1 MIKQGFPQTHCTLA
15 NGMHTSVAH
24 APHLTRAHVSI
35 AIAAGYL
42 DEPHRLPGLAHL
54 LEHVVTTAP
63 LAASPNSSLLTWFA
77 QHQGSLNARTD
88 DHVTDIHFTVPLEL
102 LEQAGLAAAAQLATP
117 NMPRQV
123 IHNEVAAIDAEWQ
136 ARQSS
141 STMRELA
148 AFAALADPQH
158 IGAGCRHGNAQTLGQ
173 DLAWLH
179 DALTDFHHRHYHTGR
194 VSIALISPWGI
205 GPMIDLI
212 QRMAALFK
220 PPIEGDGTRI
230 IASRWGRLHSVDAP
244 AVTSGVPS
252 GMALLW
258 PLPTSLSG
266 SQFLALTQLADAV
279 NQGLLIEQLPPSL
292 SDYCATAAPSG
303 ATDTFHLQL
312 SGHLDATQR
321 EALAVSLSKRLNSL
335 LAAQPS
341 QDESLWQPPT
351 NTEQLAPAWFTHARH
366 QALARRFSRTS
377 STSPFSS
384 SSVRF
389 LVPDVSTQSK
399 VCMREVRQ
407 ISATSVQRWC
417 GHYGVSDDFIS
428 LADTAWAA
436 CFIPKAMMN
445 LGPLAEKRLARQG
458 IVVQQRQLAQG
469 SWVMTL
475 GVDAV
480 AAMGTLLESASL
492 TAKTPAH
499 GLLAQ
504 QLLERLMP
512 FPDTPALWVSHSSGA
527 EVVGHALGLLASQP
541 LAASGDECSSLDTIS
556 SEATNT
562 STAIMRTL
570 RLPGTPAQRWLLALA
585 ERCHSATFY
594 QQARNEHQLGYVAAV
609 RRSDGAPCSLGYV
622 VQTADNA
629 EGVAATLTSITD
641 RLWQT
646 FDGHLPS
653 MPVPPET
660 PLAALTTQWQ
670 SLLAGTKQPL
680 HRLPWAQFALNEQIS
695 AAGDQAHWQTHW
707 LDSKG
712 RYWVSDFS
720 YKP

>member
-15 NGMHTSVAH
+15 NGMHGSVAH

-42 DEPHRLPGLAHL
+42 DEPPNLPGLAHL

-88 DHVTDIHFTVPLEL
+88 DHVTDIHFTVPLEV
-102 LEQAGLAAAAQLATP
+102 LEQAGLTAAAQLATP

-136 ARQSS
+136 ARHSS

-173 DLAWLH
+173 DLARLH
-179 DALTDFHHRHYHTGR
+179 DALAAFHQRHYHAGR

-220 PPIEGDGTRI
+220 PPIDGDGTRT
-230 IASRWGRLHSVDAP
+230 IAPRWGRLHSVDAP
-244 AVTSGVPS
+244 AVTSGVAS
-252 GMALLW
+252 GMTLLW
-258 PLPTSLSG
+258 PLPPSLSD
-266 SQFLALTQLADAV
+266 SQFLALTQLAGAV

-292 SDYCATAAPSG
+292 NDYCATAAPSG

-312 SGHLDATQR
+312 SGHLDATQW
-321 EALAVSLSKRLNSL
+321 EALAVALSKRLNSL

-366 QALARRFSRTS
+366 QALARRFSGTS

-399 VCMREVRQ
+399 GCMTEARQ
-407 ISATSVQRWC
+407 ISATSIQRWC

-436 CFIPKAMMN
+436 CFIPKAMMT
-445 LGPLAEKRLARQG
+445 LAPLAEKQLARQG

-475 GVDAV
+475 GDDAV

-492 TAKTPAH
+492 TAKTPAN

-504 QLLERLMP
+504 QLLQRLMP
-512 FPDTPALWVSHSSGA
+512 FPDTPALWVSHSNGA
-527 EVVGHALGLLASQP
+527 EAVGQALRLLVSQP
-541 LAASGDECSSLDTIS
+541 IAASGDECPSLGTIR
-556 SEATNT
+556 EAANA

-585 ERCHSATFY
+585 EQRHSAAFF
-594 QQARNEHQLGYVAAV
+594 QQARYEHQLGYVAAV
-609 RRSDGAPCSLGYV
+609 RRGDGAPCSLGYV

-646 FDGHLPS
+646 FDEHLPS
-653 MPVPPET
+653 MPVPPDT
-660 PLAALTTQWQ
+660 PLAALITQWQ
-670 SLLAGTKQPL
+670 SLLAGTTQPL
-680 HRLPWAQFALNEQIS
+680 HRLPLDQFALNEQVS
-695 AAGDQAHWQTHW
+695 AVGDQGRWQTHW
-707 LDSKG
+707 LDSTG
-712 RYWVSDFS
+712 RYWVSDCS

>member
-1 MIKQGFPQTHCTLA
+1 
-15 NGMHTSVAH
+15 MHGSVAH
-24 APHLTRAHVSI
+24 ATHLTRAHVSI

-42 DEPHRLPGLAHL
+42 DEPPNLPGLAHL

-77 QHQGSLNARTD
+77 QHQGSLNAQTD
-88 DHVTDIHFTVPLEL
+88 DHVTDIHFTAPLEL
-102 LEQAGLAAAAQLATP
+102 LEQAGLMAAAQLATP
-117 NMPRQV
+117 NIPQQV

-158 IGAGCRHGNAQTLGQ
+158 IGAGCRHGNAQTLAQ
-173 DLAWLH
+173 DLARLH
-179 DALTDFHHRHYHTGR
+179 NALAVFHQRHYHAGR

-220 PPIEGDGTRI
+220 PPIDGDGTRM
-230 IASRWGRLHSVDAP
+230 IAPRWGRLHSVDGP
-244 AVTSGVPS
+244 AITSDVAS
-252 GMALLW
+252 GMTLLW
-258 PLPTSLSG
+258 PLPPTLSG
-266 SQFLALTQLADAV
+266 SQFLALTQLASAV

-292 SDYCATAAPSG
+292 NDYCATAAPSG

-312 SGHLDATQR
+312 SGHLDAAQR
-321 EALAVSLSKRLNSL
+321 EALAVALSERLNSL
-335 LAAQPS
+335 LAALPS

-366 QALARRFSRTS
+366 QALARRFSGTS
-377 STSPFSS
+377 STPPFSS

-399 VCMREVRQ
+399 GCVTEARQ
-407 ISATSVQRWC
+407 IDATSIQRWC
-417 GHYGVSDDFIS
+417 GHYGVSDDFPS

-436 CFIPKAMMN
+436 CFIPKAMMT
-445 LGPLAEKRLARQG
+445 LAPLAEKRLARQG

-475 GVDAV
+475 GADAV

-504 QLLERLMP
+504 QLLQRLMP
-512 FPDTPALWVSHSSGA
+512 FPDTPALWVSHSNGA
-527 EVVGHALGLLASQP
+527 EAFGQALRLLVSQP
-541 LAASGDECSSLDTIS
+541 IAASGDKCPSLGTIS
-556 SEATNT
+556 ETANA

-585 ERCHSATFY
+585 EQYHSAAFF
-594 QQARNEHQLGYVAAV
+594 QQARYEHQLGYVAAV
-609 RRSDGAPCSLGYV
+609 RRGDGAPCSLGYV

-629 EGVAATLTSITD
+629 EGVAATLTNITD

-646 FDGHLPS
+646 FDEHLPS

-660 PLAALTTQWQ
+660 PLAALITQWQ
-670 SLLAGTKQPL
+670 SLLAGTTQPL
-680 HRLPWAQFALNEQIS
+680 HRLPWDQLALSEQLC
-695 AAGDQAHWQTHW
+695 AVGDQGRWQTHW
-707 LDSKG
+707 LDSTG
-712 RYWVSDFS
+712 RYWVSDCS